1 MVPVPSHNVVSPLST
16 SVLEEFSTY
25 ALRAKR
31 FNLPLNKSA
40 LTDGAIQV
48 SILNSN
54 FNNGAGKEQNS
65 EQHQRI
71 RIRIQTQKMDPMHV
85 EDVVK
90 LAHPITNSVVLSGSR
105 GDDKYRELHNLL
117 EGQIWDDERLMG
129 PECHLCGE
137 DIWLKLATSLI
148 FDRLEERFIN
158 FCGENPS
165 LLEGGLML
173 GDVSDYEHK

>member
-40 LTDGAIQV
+40 LTDGAIQI

-71 RIRIQTQKMDPMHV
+71 RIRIQTQKMDLMHV

-137 DIWLKLATSLI
+137 DVQ
-148 FDRLEERFIN
+148 FVYVGPVVF
-158 FCGENPS
+158 
-165 LLEGGLML
+165 
-173 GDVSDYEHK
+173 